1 MSGIRIL
8 VVDDHAIVREGLKA
22 LLELAEDVEV
32 VTGACSSKE
41 CFELLTKSTYDII
54 LMDLKMPG
62 IDGIE
67 ATRLIKKVYPQ
78 IKVVVLTNYDDA
90 EYVLAAIKAGS
101 DGYVLKDV
109 NKGDLIRIVRTV
121 VHNQS
126 FIDPEVTGKV
136 FLGLKEGA
144 KTSSDRDHFRSIL
157 SYREL
162 EILSHVVNGMANK
175 EIAAAVCLSSDTVKT
190 HLKKIYKKLGVGSR
204 SQAIKIALQEG
215 LVHFS
220 R

>member
-22 LLELAEDVEV
+22 LLELAEDVEI

-90 EYVLAAIKAGS
+90 EYVLEAIKAGS

-121 VHNQS
+121 VNNQS
-126 FIDPEVTGKV
+126 FIDPEVTEKV

-144 KTSSDRDHFRSIL
+144 KTSSDRDNFRSIL

>member
-8 VVDDHAIVREGLKA
+8 VVDDHAIVRGGLKA
-22 LLELAEDVEV
+22 LLELEDDVEV
-32 VTGACSSKE
+32 VTEACSSKE
-41 CFELLTKSTYDII
+41 CFEMLTKGAYNIV

-90 EYVLAAIKAGS
+90 EYVLEAIKAGS

-109 NKGDLIRIVRTV
+109 KKGDLIQIVRTV
-121 VHNQS
+121 IQNQS
-126 FIDPEVTGKV
+126 FIDPGVTEKV
-136 FLGLKEGA
+136 FWGLKEGL
-144 KTSSDRDHFRSIL
+144 KTSSERNRFRSIL

-162 EILSHVVNGMANK
+162 EILSHMVNGMANK
-175 EIAAAVCLSSDTVKT
+175 EIADAVCLSLDTVKT
-190 HLKKIYKKLGVGSR
+190 HLKKIYKKLGVDSR
-204 SQAIKIALQEG
+204 SQAIKIALQEN

>member
-22 LLELAEDVEV
+22 LLELADDVEV
-32 VTGACSSKE
+32 VAGACSSKE
-41 CFELLTKSTYDII
+41 CIEMLTKSTYDIV

-90 EYVLAAIKAGS
+90 EYVLESIKAGS

-121 VHNQS
+121 THNQS
-126 FIDPEVTGKV
+126 FIDPEVTEKV
-136 FLGLKEGA
+136 FLGLREGI
-144 KTSSDRDHFRSIL
+144 KTSSERDHFRSIL

-175 EIAAAVCLSSDTVKT
+175 EIADAVCLSSNTVKT

-215 LVHFS
+215 FVHFS

>member
-41 CFELLTKSTYDII
+41 CFDLLTKSTYDIV

-90 EYVLAAIKAGS
+90 EYVLEAIKAGS

-121 VHNQS
+121 IQNQS
-126 FIDPEVTGKV
+126 FIAPEVTKKV
-136 FLGLKEGA
+136 FFGLKEGA
-144 KTSSDRDHFRSIL
+144 KTSSDQDHFRSIL

-162 EILSHVVNGMANK
+162 EILAHVVNGMANK
-175 EIAAAVCLSSDTVKT
+175 EIADAVCLSADTVKT

-215 LVHFS
+215 LVHYS

>member
-8 VVDDHAIVREGLKA
+8 VVDDHAIVREGLRS
-22 LLELAEDVEV
+22 LLELADDVEAV
-32 VTGACSSKE
+32 AGASSSKE
-41 CFELLTKSTYDII
+41 CFEMLTKDTYDII

-67 ATRLIKKVYPQ
+67 ATRLIKKTYPH
-78 IKVVVLTNYDDA
+78 IKVVILTNYDDA
-90 EYVLAAIKAGS
+90 EYVLESIKAGS

-109 NKGDLIRIVRTV
+109 NKGDLIKIVRTV

-126 FIDPEVTGKV
+126 FIAPEVTGKV

-144 KTSSDRDHFRSIL
+144 KTSSSQDHFRAIL

-162 EILSHVVNGMANK
+162 EILSFVVNGMANK
-175 EIAAAVCLSSDTVKT
+175 EIAEAVCLSADTVKT
-190 HLKKIYKKLGVGSR
+190 HLKKIYKKLGVSSR